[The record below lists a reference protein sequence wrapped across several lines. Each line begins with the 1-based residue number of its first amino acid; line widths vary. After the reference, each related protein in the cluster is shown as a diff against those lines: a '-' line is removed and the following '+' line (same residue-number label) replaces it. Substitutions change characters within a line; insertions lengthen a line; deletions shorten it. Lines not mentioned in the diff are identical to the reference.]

1 MHQPG
6 SMFNGLVGTPRDDR
20 ELTPPGFLQLA
31 GHPLRWR
38 LLGDLA
44 RSDRT
49 VHELTDLVGQ
59 PQSLVSYHLGKLRD
73 ARLVSWRRS
82 SADRRDAYYTVDL
95 ERLGE
100 MLSVTGG
107 ALHPGL
113 RLVPPPPNGDGAGPA
128 PARVLFL
135 CTGNSARS
143 QMAEALA
150 RVRSDGSVE
159 AHSAGSRPKPLHANA
174 VRVMRDEH
182 GIDLAVQRSKHL
194 SVFAEQR
201 FDRVISLCDRVRE
214 VCPEFP
220 GGPETVHWSIP
231 DPAAGYPEGDDEA
244 SYPAF
249 RQTAAE
255 LETRIGF
262 LLADSPPEAGRRQPR
277 QQPRRPS

>member
-1 MHQPG
+1 
-6 SMFNGLVGTPRDDR
+6 VGTSQADR
-20 ELTPPGFLQLA
+20 ELAPPEFLQLV

-49 VHELTDLVGQ
+49 VHEMTGLVGQ
-59 PQSLVSYHLGKLRD
+59 PQNLVSYHLAKLRD
-73 ARLVSWRRS
+73 ARLVSARRS

-95 ERLGE
+95 ARLAE

-107 ALHPGL
+107 DLHPGL
-113 RLVPPPPNGDGAGPA
+113 RLVPPPPNGAGLA
-128 PARVLFL
+128 AGSARVLFL

-150 RVRSDGSVE
+150 RVRSGGAVE
-159 AHSAGSRPKPLHANA
+159 AHSAGSHPKALHANA

-182 GIDLAVQRSKHL
+182 GIDLTDHRSKHL

-201 FDRVISLCDRVRE
+201 FDRVVSLCDRVRE

-220 GGPETVHWSIP
+220 GRPETIHWSIP
-231 DPAAGYPEGDDEA
+231 DPAVGHAGGDDEA

-249 RQTAAE
+249 RQTADE
-255 LETRIGF
+255 LDTRIRF
-262 LLADSPPEAGRRQPR
+262 LLATLAAPTAPVPTTTQEER
-277 QQPRRPS
+277 

>member
-1 MHQPG
+1 MHQSG
-6 SMFNGLVGTPRDDR
+6 SMFNAGMDAPA
-20 ELTPPGFLQLA
+20 FLQLA

-38 LLGDLA
+38 LLGGLA

-100 MLSVTGG
+100 MLSATGG

-113 RLVPPPPNGDGAGPA
+113 RLVPPPPNGDGTERAT
-128 PARVLFL
+128 ARVLFL

-150 RVRSDGSVE
+150 RVRSGGSVE
-159 AHSAGSRPKPLHANA
+159 AHSAGSHPKSLHANA

-182 GIDLAVQRSKHL
+182 GIDLAGQLSKHL
-194 SVFAEQR
+194 SVFAEHR

-231 DPAAGYPEGDDEA
+231 DPAARYPDGDDEA

-262 LLADSPPEAGRRQPR
+262 LLADLATPTTVLTTAQE
-277 QQPRRPS
+277 RP

>member
-1 MHQPG
+1 MRTPQVDPG
-6 SMFNGLVGTPRDDR
+6 
-20 ELTPPGFLQLA
+20 LTPPAFLQLA

-38 LLGDLA
+38 LLSELG

-49 VHELTDLVGQ
+49 VRELTGLVGE

-73 ARLVSWRRS
+73 ARLVAARRS

-95 ERLGE
+95 ARLGE
-100 MLSVTGG
+100 TLSATGE

-113 RLVPPPPNGDGAGPA
+113 RLILPSPVRAGSGRA
-128 PARVLFL
+128 GARVLFL

-150 RVRSDGSVE
+150 RVRSGGLVD
-159 AHSAGSRPKPLHANA
+159 AHSAGSHPKALHPDA

-182 GIDLAVQRSKHL
+182 GIDLAGHRSKHL
-194 SVFAEQR
+194 RVFAGER

-220 GGPETVHWSIP
+220 GDPETIHWSIP
-231 DPAAGYPEGDDEA
+231 DPAGHADGDDET

-249 RQTAAE
+249 RQTADE

-262 LLADSPPEAGRRQPR
+262 LLAALTSPTT
-277 QQPRRPS
+277 PS